1 MSRLP
6 RTSVGRRLSWISSG
20 QSVSLFQLFFFL
32 STSVGQQINPSDSV
46 LTLFPSREEQMVEAG
61 SNVTIT
67 WIGLIKPDHSWITN
81 QSITWE
87 IPDNI
92 KKVRI
97 IRSSE
102 LYRKWQLLCSL
113 FQDINGRLRLH
124 SDRNGTHITSSLT
137 LINTAPEDTGYF
149 KSSIRMDI
157 DRVHFSSTPKF
168 TQYVYV
174 YSWFFF
180 LILLIVSKATETGKQ

>member
-1 MSRLP
+1 
-6 RTSVGRRLSWISSG
+6 
-20 QSVSLFQLFFFL
+20 
-32 STSVGQQINPSDSV
+32 
-46 LTLFPSREEQMVEAG
+46 MVEAG

-137 LINTAPEDTGYF
+137 LINTAPEATGYF
-149 KSSIRMDI
+149 KSSIRLDI

-168 TQYVYV
+168 AQYVYV
-174 YSWFFF
+174 YSWFFS